1 MAYRVE
7 LTFRAFDDLDRLY
20 LIMEA
25 VGSEQASAWFNS
37 LQAAIFSLSERPARC
52 PVTPENR
59 RMRHLLYG
67 KGRYV
72 YRVIYTIDE
81 KTKVVKVAHIRHGAQ
96 QPFE

>member
-7 LTFRAFDDLDRLY
+7 LTFRAFDDLDRHC

-25 VGSEQASAWFNS
+25 VGSEQASAWFNG
-37 LQAAIFSLSERPARC
+37 LQAAIFSLSEHPARR

-67 KGRYV
+67 QGRHV

-81 KTKVVKVAHIRHGAQ
+81 TTKVVKVAHIRRGAQ
-96 QPFE
+96 RPFE

>member
-7 LTFRAFDDLDRLY
+7 LTFRALDDLDHLY
-20 LIMEA
+20 LVTEA
-25 VGSEQASAWFNS
+25 ANSGHARDWFNG
-37 LQAAIFSLSERPARC
+37 LQAAIFRLSEHPARC

-59 RMRHLLYG
+59 TMRHLLYG
-67 KGRYV
+67 AGRYV

-81 KTKVVKVAHIRHGAQ
+81 NAKVVKVAHIRHGSR